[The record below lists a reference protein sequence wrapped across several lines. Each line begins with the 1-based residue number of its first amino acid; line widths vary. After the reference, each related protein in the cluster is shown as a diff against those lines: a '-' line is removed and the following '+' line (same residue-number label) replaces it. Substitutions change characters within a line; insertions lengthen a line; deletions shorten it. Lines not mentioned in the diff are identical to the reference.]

1 MWHYRRADT
10 ETGSLIAKELVD
22 YLINFTANIDVQ
34 VMQGHKVIE
43 IADVDVNKSSAGM
56 HWLSGNKADFIM
68 AIGDDWTDEYLF
80 KVLPETAYTIRVG
93 MTQSYARFHL
103 RNNKEVLELL
113 GRLVRS

>member
-1 MWHYRRADT
+1 
-10 ETGSLIAKELVD
+10 
-22 YLINFTANIDVQ
+22 
-34 VMQGHKVIE
+34 
-43 IADVDVNKSSAGM
+43 
-56 HWLSGNKADFIM
+56 M

-80 KVLPETAYTIRVG
+80 KVLPKTAYTIRVG

>member
-1 MWHYRRADT
+1 
-10 ETGSLIAKELVD
+10 
-22 YLINFTANIDVQ
+22 
-34 VMQGHKVIE
+34 MQGHKVIE

-80 KVLPETAYTIRVG
+80 KVLPKTAYTIRVG